1 MTPLKSR
8 GWTRLTVGLDAQTP
22 ISRTRERTVNIMA
35 RLFFFLV
42 VALAFC
48 MPLDAFG
55 QEVASGSA
63 LQEPEGA
70 SEPVSSEPNAENS
83 GGVLNNEEKTEEG
96 KQDAFDYT
104 ALYDVPEDL
113 RKLDKVSP
121 IWVSKDRKHVAL
133 GGEICLRE
141 GLLEFFACRRNS
153 KEHES
158 IVSLDV
164 PPHLIHAA
172 LLAVGAKQGAP
183 AKFDPV
189 FVPPTGDV
197 IEIEIRWFEPK
208 NKEIQ
213 NARAQDFILE
223 NESGKTMQASWVFTG
238 GLFGVDPDGKKYYL
252 ANVTGEVF
260 GVSNFPGSVLDVPF
274 ESSSDNSQLC
284 YAPNTKR
291 IPDVGTKCLLILTRK
306 GEK

>member
-1 MTPLKSR
+1 MTSLKLR
-8 GWTRLTVGLDAQTP
+8 GWTRLSVGLDAQTP

-42 VALAFC
+42 VALALC

-55 QEVASGSA
+55 QGAASGAS
-63 LQEPEGA
+63 LQDSGGA
-70 SEPVSSEPNAENS
+70 PEPVSFESDSEKS
-83 GGVLNNEEKTEEG
+83 GGVLNKDEKTEEG
-96 KQDAFDYT
+96 NQDAFDYT

-208 NKEIQ
+208 SKEIQ